1 MTLLAVC
8 VSLWLIRSL
17 WPHENQCSKLS
28 AMAIKDALLTDYDH
42 EMGTTR
48 KLLERLPDDKLSWK
62 PHARSMSIGGLAT
75 HLINIPNWAGTIL
88 NEPFFDLAGAP
99 PNQPEKTSRAEILAS
114 FDETRAR
121 TRAWMDK
128 TDAEYQSAWT
138 LKRGG
143 QQIFSVPRVAAFR
156 SFVLHHVIH
165 HRGQL
170 SVYLRLNDIPVP
182 AIYGPSADEG

>member
-1 MTLLAVC
+1 
-8 VSLWLIRSL
+8 
-17 WPHENQCSKLS
+17 
-28 AMAIKDALLTDYDH
+28 MAIKDALLADYDH

-48 KLLERLPDDKLSWK
+48 RLIERLPDDKLSWK
-62 PHARSMSIGGLAT
+62 PHERSMSLGGLAT
-75 HLINIPNWAGTIL
+75 HLSEIPHWAGTIL
-88 NEPFFDLAGAP
+88 NEPFFDLATAP
-99 PNQPEKTSRAEILAS
+99 PSAQEKTSHADILEA
-114 FDETRAR
+114 FDQTRKR

-128 TDAEYQSAWT
+128 TDAEYLSPWT

-143 QQIFSVPRVAAFR
+143 QVMFSVPRVSAFR
-156 SFVLHHVIH
+156 SFVLHHIIH